1 MESQYLSV
9 VIIDDEQSA
18 IDLLDI
24 YLRQFPIFKVIAK
37 ETEAAKGLDR
47 VMEVIPELVFLD
59 IDMPGMDG
67 LQVASRIHSGNF
79 YSEIVF
85 TTAHD
90 HYAFDAMGVEPLDF
104 LTKPFSINDLEAVLQ
119 KYRSKVEKKNRERKM
134 DNFIHSQP
142 DSAKISIPA
151 NHGLLVISIRDIVLV
166 KSNANKCLLYLR
178 DGTIEEV
185 TKTLNTVMVQINSP
199 AFFQIH
205 RSVFI
210 NLNYLQRLDKKKSV
224 CMLGFNSTVLEEP
237 ISKFHLAQFEKLE
250 SHPYIKFN

>member
-18 IDLLDI
+18 IDLLEL
-24 YLRQFPIFKVIAK
+24 YLRQFPIFKVVAK
-37 ETEAAKGLDR
+37 ETEAAKGLDL
-47 VMEVIPELVFLD
+47 VMELLPEVVFLD
-59 IDMPGMDG
+59 IDMPDMDG

-90 HYAFDAMGVEPLDF
+90 QYAYDAMGVEPLDF
-104 LTKPFSINDLEAVLQ
+104 LTKPFSASDLETVLQ
-119 KYRSKVEKKNRERKM
+119 KYQTKVEKKNRERKM

-151 NHGLLVISIRDIVLV
+151 NHGLLFISVPDIVLV
-166 KSNANKCLLYLR
+166 RSKGNKCELHLK
-178 DGTIEEV
+178 DGTNEEV
-185 TKTLNTVMVQINSP
+185 SKPLRALMTQINSP
-199 AFFQIH
+199 AFLQIH
-205 RSVFI
+205 RSVFV
-210 NLNYLQRLDKKKSV
+210 NLNYLQRLDKKKLV
-224 CMLGFNSTVLEEP
+224 CILGFNSFVLEEP
-237 ISKFHLAQFEKLE
+237 ISKFHLTQFEKLK

>member
-18 IDLLDI
+18 IDLLDM
-24 YLRQFPIFKVIAK
+24 YLRQFPVFKVTAK
-37 ETEAAKGLDR
+37 ETEAQKGLDR
-47 VMEVIPELVFLD
+47 VMELIPELVFLD

-67 LQVASRIHSGNF
+67 LQVANRIHSENF

-104 LTKPFSINDLEAVLQ
+104 LSKPFSVEDLEAVLK
-119 KYRSKVEKKNRERKM
+119 KYETKVEKKNRERKM

-166 KSNANKCLLYLR
+166 KSRANKCQLFLQ
-178 DGTIEEV
+178 DGAIEEV
-185 TKTLNTVMVQINSP
+185 TKGLNSLMSQINSP

-210 NLNYLQRLDKKKSV
+210 NLNHLHRLDKKRSV
-224 CMLGFNSTVLEEP
+224 CVLSFNSNILEES
-237 ISKFHLAQFEKLE
+237 ISKIHLTQFEKLN
-250 SHPYIKFN
+250 SHPFIKFK